1 MEEKKK
7 KQTKW
12 DSFQT
17 ESICA
22 SKDTVRKVKGQLTEW
37 EKILERHISERD
49 LYPQYIKNSDN
60 STMKKQ
66 TTQFKNGQ
74 KGFPSWLCGK
84 ESACQCRRHGFDPWS
99 GKIPRAVEQLSLC
112 DTTNRSPCAAI
123 RSPLAATKPQCS
135 QSIKNLKTK
144 IKTHNETIAHP
155 QGWLK

>member
-1 MEEKKK
+1 MGENLYDFVLRNGPLNLIQKAQMTSGGKKK

-74 KGFPSWLCGK
+74 KGFPSWLRGK

-99 GKIPRAVEQLSLC
+99 GKIPCAMGQLSLC
-112 DTTNRSPCAAI
+112 ATTK
-123 RSPLAATKPQCS
+123 LVH
-135 QSIKNLKTK
+135 
-144 IKTHNETIAHP
+144 HNY
-155 QGWLK
+155 

>member
-1 MEEKKK
+1 MGEKKK

-99 GKIPRAVEQLSLC
+99 GKTPHASQRLGPCTTAVESVLWRLC
-112 DTTNRSPCAAI
+112 SATRGATALRSPT
-123 RSPLAATKPQCS
+123 REEPPFLCS
-135 QSIKNLKTK
+135 
-144 IKTHNETIAHP
+144 
-155 QGWLK
+155 